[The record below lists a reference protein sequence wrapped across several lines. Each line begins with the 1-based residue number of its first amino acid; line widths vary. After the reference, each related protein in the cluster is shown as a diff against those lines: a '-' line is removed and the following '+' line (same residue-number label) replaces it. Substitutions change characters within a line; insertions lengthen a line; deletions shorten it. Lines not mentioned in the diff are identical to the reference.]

1 MEKIWPE
8 NITETKILKY
18 DENEKNL
25 KIYHFFLMKTQVKS
39 NILLFVWLKNE
50 NEMKLFKNQYEKENN
65 DMKMKLQFLTKIKS
79 CILKDGRNIIL
90 YPKSVVFS
98 IKYN

>member
-1 MEKIWPE
+1 
-8 NITETKILKY
+8 
-18 DENEKNL
+18 
-25 KIYHFFLMKTQVKS
+25 
-39 NILLFVWLKNE
+39 
-50 NEMKLFKNQYEKENN
+50 MKLFKNQYEKENN
-65 DMKMKLQFLTKIKS
+65 DMKLKLQFLTKIIS